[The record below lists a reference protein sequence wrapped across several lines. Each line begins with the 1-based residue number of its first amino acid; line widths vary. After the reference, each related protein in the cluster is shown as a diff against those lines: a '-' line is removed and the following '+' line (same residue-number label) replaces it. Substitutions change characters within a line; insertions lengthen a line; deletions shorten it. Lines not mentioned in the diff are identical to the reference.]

1 LVHPEFF
8 HTEQEADFMATFE
21 TMTINMGPQHPST
34 HGVLRLVLEL
44 DGEVVVKATP
54 HIGFLHRGVE
64 KLSEHRTYH
73 QVLPLTDRL
82 DYLAPM
88 HNNLGYVLAVEK
100 LFGLTD
106 AIPERAQVVRVM
118 MAELT
123 RLKSHLVW
131 LACHAL
137 DIGAMTVF
145 IYCFRER
152 EHIMD
157 FYEKLSGARMTS
169 NYFRVGGLSADLP
182 DGIEQEIRK
191 FIDEMPYHIDTYEGL
206 LTGNK
211 IWQKR
216 IMGVGMISAEDAID
230 LGVTGPSL
238 RGSGVNW
245 DLRRDQPYSGYENY
259 DFEVAVGEGCDTW
272 SRYHVR
278 LKEMRE
284 SCKIV
289 RQALD
294 KLKPGPVLADAPK
307 VCLPPKKD
315 VVNTIEGLIH
325 HFKIISEGPK
335 PEVGEVYVGV
345 ENPKG
350 EVGFYIVS
358 DGSPRPY
365 RMKIRPASFINLQA
379 LPKMC
384 EGSLIADVVAVIGT
398 LDIVLGEID
407 R

>member
-1 LVHPEFF
+1 
-8 HTEQEADFMATFE
+8 MANTE

-44 DGEVVVKATP
+44 DGEVVKKAVP
-54 HIGFLHRGVE
+54 HIGFLHRGIE

-100 LFGLTD
+100 LLGITD
-106 AIPERAQVVRVM
+106 DIPERAQVIRVI

-123 RLKSHLVW
+123 RIKSHLVW

-152 EHIMD
+152 EEIMNI
-157 FYEKLSGARMTS
+157 YEQVSGARMTS

-182 DGIEQEIRK
+182 SGLDQTIRK
-191 FIDEMPYHIDTYEGL
+191 FVDDMPRHIETYEGL

-216 IMGVGMISAEDAID
+216 IKDVGVISAEDAID

-238 RGSGVNW
+238 RGSGVDW

-259 DFEVAVGEGCDTW
+259 DFEVAVDDGCDTW
-272 SRYHVR
+272 ARYQVR
-278 LKEMRE
+278 LVEMRE
-284 SCKIV
+284 SCKIIH
-289 RQALD
+289 QALD
-294 KLKPGPVLADAPK
+294 RLKPGPILADAPK
-307 VCLPPKKD
+307 VVLPPKQD

-325 HFKIISEGPK
+325 HFKIISEGFSPD
-335 PEVGEVYVGV
+335 PGEVYVGV

-350 EVGFYIVS
+350 EVGYYLVS

>member
-1 LVHPEFF
+1 
-8 HTEQEADFMATFE
+8 MANFE

-44 DGEVVVKATP
+44 DGEIVRKATP
-54 HIGFLHRGVE
+54 HIGFLHRGIE

-73 QVLPLTDRL
+73 QILPLTDRL

-100 LFGLTD
+100 LLGITD
-106 AIPERAQVVRVM
+106 QIPERAQVVRVLL
-118 MAELT
+118 AELT

-152 EHIMD
+152 EEIMN
-157 FYEKLSGARMTS
+157 FYEEISGARMTS

-182 DGIEQEIRK
+182 DGLETRIRK
-191 FIDEMPYHIDTYEGL
+191 FANDMPGHIETYEGL

-216 IMGVGMISAEDAID
+216 IKDVGVISAEDAID
-230 LGVTGPSL
+230 LGVSGPSL
-238 RGSGVNW
+238 RGSGVDW

-259 DFEVAVGEGCDTW
+259 DFEVAVDDGCDTW
-272 SRYHVR
+272 ARYHVR

-284 SCKIV
+284 SCKLIH
-289 RQALD
+289 QALD
-294 KLKPGPVLADAPK
+294 KLKPGPILADVPK
-307 VCLPPKKD
+307 VVLPPKQET
-315 VVNTIEGLIH
+315 VNTIEGLIH
-325 HFKIISEGPK
+325 HFKIISEGFK
-335 PEVGEVYVGV
+335 PEKGEVYVGV

-350 EVGFYIVS
+350 EVGYYLVS
-358 DGSPRPY
+358 DGSARPH

-379 LPKMC
+379 LPKMV
-384 EGSLIADVVAVIGT
+384 EGSMIADVVAVIGT

>member
-1 LVHPEFF
+1 MVKN
-8 HTEQEADFMATFE
+8 E

-34 HGVLRLVLEL
+34 HGVLQLILEL
-44 DGEVVVKATP
+44 DGEIVKKATP
-54 HIGFLHRGVE
+54 HIGFLHRGIE

-73 QVLPLTDRL
+73 QVIPLTDRL

-100 LFGLTD
+100 LLGLTD
-106 AIPERAQVVRVM
+106 AIPERAKVIRVM

-152 EHIMD
+152 ERIMD
-157 FYEKLSGARMTS
+157 MYEKLSGARMTS
-169 NYFRVGGLSADLP
+169 NYFRIGGLSADLP
-182 DGIEQEIRK
+182 AGFEQDVRS
-191 FIDEMPYHIDTYEGL
+191 FMDEMPGHIDTYEGL

-216 IMGVGMISAEDAID
+216 LQGVGMISAKDAID

-238 RGSGVNW
+238 RGSGVDW
-245 DLRRDQPYSGYENY
+245 DLRRDMPYSGYETY
-259 DFEVAVGEGCDTW
+259 DFKVAVDSGCDTW
-272 SRYHVR
+272 ARYKVR
-278 LKEMRE
+278 LIEMRE
-284 SCKIV
+284 SVKIV

-294 KLKPGPVLADAPK
+294 RLKAGPILADAPK
-307 VCLPPKKD
+307 IVLPPKKD
-315 VVNTIEGLIH
+315 VVNSIEGLIH
-325 HFKIISEGPK
+325 HFKIISEGFK
-335 PEVGEVYVGV
+335 PEAGEIYLGV

-350 EVGFYIVS
+350 EVGFFIVS

-365 RMKIRPASFINLQA
+365 RMKIRPASFVNLQA
-379 LPKMC
+379 LPKMA
-384 EGSLIADVVAVIGT
+384 EGSMLADLVAVIGT

>member
-1 LVHPEFF
+1 
-8 HTEQEADFMATFE
+8 MATTE
-21 TMTINMGPQHPST
+21 ILTVNMGPQHPST
-34 HGVLRLVLEL
+34 HGVLQLVLQL
-44 DGEVVVKATP
+44 DGEIVVKATP

-64 KLSEHRTYH
+64 KLSEYRTYH
-73 QVLPLTDRL
+73 QTLPLTDRL

-88 HNNLGYVLAVEK
+88 HNNFGYVLAVEK
-100 LFGLTD
+100 LLGITD
-106 AIPERAQVVRVM
+106 EIPERAQVIRVI

-152 EHIMD
+152 EQIMD
-157 FYEKLSGARMTS
+157 IYEKVSGARMTS
-169 NYFRVGGLSADLP
+169 NYMRVGGLMADLP
-182 DGIEQEIRK
+182 DGLDKDIRSFVDDMPRHIE
-191 FIDEMPYHIDTYEGL
+191 TYEGL

-216 IMGVGMISAEDAID
+216 IMGVGTISAEDAID
-230 LGVTGPSL
+230 VGLSGPSL
-238 RGSGVNW
+238 RASGVDW
-245 DLRRDQPYSGYENY
+245 DLRRDNPYSGYENY
-259 DFEVAVGEGCDTW
+259 DFQVPQGTGEGDTW
-272 SRYHVR
+272 SRYKAR
-278 LKEMRE
+278 LDEMRE

-289 RQALD
+289 RQGLD
-294 KLKPGPVLADAPK
+294 RLKPGPVLADIPK
-307 VCLPPKKD
+307 ICLPPKKD

-325 HFKIISEGPK
+325 HFKIVTEGFK
-335 PEVGEVYVGV
+335 PPVGEIYQGV

-350 EVGFYIVS
+350 ELGFYIIS
-358 DGSPRPY
+358 DGSSHPY
-365 RMKIRPASFINLQA
+365 RMRIRPPSFVNLQA
-379 LPKMC
+379 LPQMVQ
-384 EGSLIADVVAVIGT
+384 GRLIADVVAVIGT

>member
-1 LVHPEFF
+1 
-8 HTEQEADFMATFE
+8 MAMTE

-44 DGEVVVKATP
+44 VGEIVRKAVP
-54 HIGFLHRGVE
+54 HVGFLHRGIE

-100 LFGLTD
+100 LLGLTD
-106 AIPERAQVVRVM
+106 EIPERAQVIRVLL
-118 MAELT
+118 AELT
-123 RLKSHLVW
+123 RIKSHLVW

-137 DIGAMTVF
+137 DIGAMTIF

-152 EHIMD
+152 EEIMD
-157 FYEKLSGARMTS
+157 FYERISGARMTS

-182 DGIEQEIRK
+182 DGIEKDLRK
-191 FIDEMPYHIDTYEGL
+191 FADDIPGHLETYEGL

-216 IMGVGMISAEDAID
+216 IQGVGIISGEDAID
-230 LGVTGPSL
+230 LGVTGPCL
-238 RGSGVNW
+238 RASGVDW
-245 DLRRDQPYSGYENY
+245 DLRRDDPYSGYENY
-259 DFEVAVGEGCDTW
+259 DFKVIVDDGCDTW
-272 SRYHVR
+272 ARYTCR
-278 LKEMRE
+278 LDEMRE
-284 SCKIV
+284 SCKIIH
-289 RQALD
+289 QALD
-294 KLKPGPVLADAPK
+294 KLKPGPILADAPK
-307 VCLPPKKD
+307 IVLPSKQD
-315 VVNTIEGLIH
+315 TVNTIEGLIH
-325 HFKIISEGPK
+325 HFKIVSEGFK
-335 PEVGEVYVGV
+335 PEEGEVYVGV

-350 EVGFYIVS
+350 EVGFYLIS
-358 DGSPRPY
+358 DGSARPY

-379 LPKMC
+379 LPKMV
-384 EGSLIADVVAVIGT
+384 EGSMIADVVAVIGT